1 MARNLYFSEAV
12 RSEQRL
18 YEDII
23 IESLKMYGQ
32 DLYYLP
38 RTIVNENRVFGEDV
52 PSKFSNSYK
61 IEMYIENTEGFEG
74 EGDLFTKFG
83 VEIRDEATFIVAR
96 KRWNTTVGRIDN
108 QIEGERP
115 REGDLI
121 YLPLSNSLFEVM
133 HVEHEQPFYQLSNLP
148 VYKLRAQL
156 FEYND
161 EDLDTGVDIIDDIE
175 RDYAYTYVLTLDAT
189 SGLIKIG
196 ETATQTLASGVTI
209 SGEVSKYSDSDSK
222 LHLIHINTSDNK
234 YHSFATSRSITI
246 TGDTTRVVDSSYTVT
261 AVGEDNKISSNEQN
275 TDFQTDAG
283 GFLDFS
289 ESNPFGD
296 PS

>member
-1 MARNLYFSEAV
+1 MARNIYFSDKV
-12 RSEQRL
+12 RSEQHL
-18 YEDII
+18 YENII
-23 IESLKMYGQ
+23 IESLKMFGQ
-32 DLYYLP
+32 DVYYLP

-52 PSKFSNSYK
+52 PSRFSNSYK

-148 VYKLRAQL
+148 TFKMRCQL
-156 FEYND
+156 FEYSG
-161 EDLDTGVDIIDDIE
+161 EDLDTDITSIDGIE
-175 RDYAYTYVLTLDAT
+175 QNNAYEFDMVL
-189 SGLIKIG
+189 SGITGNFEIG
-196 ETATQTLASGVTI
+196 ERVEQILLDGTI
-209 SGEVSKYSDSDSK
+209 LGAEVSKWVSDTNALSVI
-222 LHLIHINTSDNK
+222 HLGGNDGKFHLPSTG
-234 YHSFATSRSITI
+234 RVI
-246 TGDTTRVVDSSYTVT
+246 TGQESNASGTVSSFT
-261 AVGEDNKISSNEQN
+261 EDNQLSANEQN
-275 TDFQTDAG
+275 NDFDG
-283 GFLDFS
+283 LDFIDFS
-289 ESNPFGD
+289 ETNPFGD
-296 PS
+296 PE